1 MLFNLNYIDPTA
13 FSIGPLSIK
22 WYGII
27 IAVGILIGY
36 FIAQESLKYVGLHK
50 DTLVDVIFYSAI
62 FGFITARIY
71 FVIFQWPYYAQNP
84 FEIPMIWHGGIAI

>member
-27 IAVGILIGY
+27 IAVGIIGY

-50 DTLVDVIFYSAI
+50 DTLVDVIFTVPSL
-62 FGFITARIY
+62 GLSLHVFIS
-71 FVIFQWPYYAQNP
+71 
-84 FEIPMIWHGGIAI
+84 

>member
-50 DTLVDVIFYSAI
+50 DTLVDVILQCHLWVYHCTYLFRDFSMAI
-62 FGFITARIY
+62 LR
-71 FVIFQWPYYAQNP
+71 PKP
-84 FEIPMIWHGGIAI
+84 F

>member
-27 IAVGILIGY
+27 I
-36 FIAQESLKYVGLHK
+36 
-50 DTLVDVIFYSAI
+50 
-62 FGFITARIY
+62 RN
-71 FVIFQWPYYAQNP
+71 PYWL
-84 FEIPMIWHGGIAI
+84 FHSSRKLEICWFT

>member
-36 FIAQESLKYVGLHK
+36 FIAQSLKYVGLHK
-50 DTLVDVIFYSAI
+50 DTLVDVIFTVPSL
-62 FGFITARIY
+62 GLSLHVFIS
-71 FVIFQWPYYAQNP
+71 
-84 FEIPMIWHGGIAI
+84 